1 MSTFE
6 CAGEWTIHEIASNK
20 AIVTLETIK
29 SATLQDNGDYIHE
42 VVAED
47 SNDKVIHT
55 KEPDNKETII
65 ETLEYATKVLQ
76 RELDY
81 KDGQIEG
88 LIDNNKTQREIIA
101 INKETI
107 KELHSQ
113 INSLKEKLEKTK
125 SEKVK
130 MSSVYGEGGRTS
142 FTPIKVDKFNMDAI
156 ETPFSIHRR
165 GTLMKF
171 AADGTIAFTSDD

>member
-29 SATLQDNGDYIHE
+29 TAYARGGN
-42 VVAED
+42 A
-47 SNDKVIHT
+47 IHT
-55 KEPDNKETII
+55 NEPDDKESTI
-65 ETLEYATKVLQ
+65 ETLEYAAKVLQ

-88 LIDNNKTQREIIA
+88 LIANNKSQKEVIVEDRVII
-101 INKETI
+101 NDLWGQVCK
-107 KELHSQ
+107 
-113 INSLKEKLEKTK
+113 LKEELRKTK

-130 MSSVYGEGGRTS
+130 MSSVYGEGVRTS

-165 GTLMKF
+165 GTLIKF
-171 AADGTIAFTSDD
+171 ADDGTITFTSDD